1 MKPPSMSEEQI
12 EDALSAIADDWV
24 QTATDEAWEN
34 IANQI
39 GVTVEQL
46 KDNI

>member
-1 MKPPSMSEEQI
+1 MTEQQI
-12 EDALSAIADDWV
+12 EDALAAIADDWV
-24 QTATDEAWEN
+24 QTATEEAWQN

-46 KDNI
+46 KENI